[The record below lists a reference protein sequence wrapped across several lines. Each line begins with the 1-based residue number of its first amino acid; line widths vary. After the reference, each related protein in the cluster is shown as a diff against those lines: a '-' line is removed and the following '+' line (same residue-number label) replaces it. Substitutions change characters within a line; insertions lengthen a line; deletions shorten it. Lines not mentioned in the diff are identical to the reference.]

1 MLIPKYCQNKQRKY
15 GKPEEDGTWHGQR
28 VGAWWAHLPEQRRH
42 WSALTTGHGPAV
54 PGCQCARTREQLPSQ
69 PAGSHSASR
78 REPLFSR
85 PRVFHA
91 HPVATNTPS
100 SVRTHILL

>member
-28 VGAWWAHLPEQRRH
+28 VGAWWAHLPEQWRH

-69 PAGSHSASR
+69 PAGSHCASC
-78 REPLFSR
+78 REPLFSK
-85 PRVFHA
+85 PCVFHA
-91 HPVATNTPS
+91 HPVATYTPS
-100 SVRTHILL
+100 SVHTHILL